1 MGHPTS
7 LHSADD
13 WDEIT
18 VLADTTFVDGSGNP
32 ITCRAI
38 RCGTAGKLI
47 LRKPN
52 GQTEAAN
59 FAAGETRSLRASAIV
74 ASGSSACVP
83 IEVMF

>member
-18 VLADTTFVDGSGNP
+18 VLADTTFVDASGSP

-52 GQTEAAN
+52 GQTKPAN
-59 FAAGETRSLRASAIV
+59 FAAGETRSIRASAII
-74 ASGSSACVP
+74 ASGSSGCVP
-83 IEVMF
+83 IEPMF